1 MLEIIPR
8 NKKFQFSRYFKITSW
23 FSLAM
28 VLASLYLILTGKGLN
43 YGVDFRGGAE
53 IQVGFK
59 QAVDLGE
66 LRAALLE
73 GGLQGASVQT
83 IGESTESAFSGKVYD
98 YLIKVQSK
106 QKNLNTM
113 TENISQLLTTKFS
126 AQGLD
131 RERFKKDIVGPKAG
145 AELRKSG
152 FQAMLWAILIIFIYI
167 GLRFDIKYSPGAII
181 ALAHDVIIV
190 CGIFALT
197 GKEFTLQIVAALLAI
212 IGYSVN
218 DTVVVYDRVREHEE
232 KYSGLSLVS
241 HINNATSETLSRT
254 LLTSGTT
261 LMVSLIMF
269 SYGGGS
275 ISNFFFAIS
284 LGVLVGTYSSIF
296 VAAPA
301 VLLFD
306 QLQNRDNATTS

>member
-1 MLEIIPR
+1 MLEVIPR
-8 NKKFQFSRYFKITSW
+8 DKKFQFSRYFKVTSW

-28 VLASLYLILTGKGLN
+28 VLGSLYLILMGKGLN

-59 QAVDLGE
+59 QAVNLGDLRE
-66 LRAALLE
+66 ALLA
-73 GGLQGASVQT
+73 GGLQGVSVQT
-83 IGESTESAFSGKVYD
+83 IGESTGVSSEKVYD
-98 YLIKVQSK
+98 YLIKVQAE
-106 QKNLNTM
+106 QKNLNAM
-113 TENISQLLTTKFS
+113 TEKISQLLNTQFS

-152 FQAMLWAILIIFIYI
+152 FLAILWAILIIFIYI

-232 KYSGLSLVS
+232 KYAGLNLVT

-275 ISNFFFAIS
+275 ICDFFFAIS

-296 VAAPA
+296 VASPA

-306 QLQNRDNATTS
+306 QLKNRDNATTS